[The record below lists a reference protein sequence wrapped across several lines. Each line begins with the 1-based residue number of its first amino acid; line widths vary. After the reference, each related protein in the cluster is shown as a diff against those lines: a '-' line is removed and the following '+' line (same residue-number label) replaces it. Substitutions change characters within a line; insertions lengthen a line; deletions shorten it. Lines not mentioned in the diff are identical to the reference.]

1 MIIHYRVFS
10 FPTCNISIIMRPNSS
25 TRRNRSSHAFFKQI
39 QTILG
44 PRLANQFNC
53 ALFVIIIQ
61 IFIILFLSLSIV
73 TKNNLISSYGLNQ
86 RSAVYQKSLKST
98 YITNLSTYDDDDDNQ
113 EKPYGM
119 PVPENEDL
127 VREALDNTDYDDM
140 SPAVTGLSR
149 PLKYTTFFGRFTRCK
164 PKPCNINHWPY
175 VGDKCYYRNDNVK
188 DRAGHNSSIWNLVQ
202 DDWYYTVKNDFAC
215 PVSVCRHQWKDELNL
230 TQHIVLRALQEH
242 YQNETVWELERIYMG
257 NKYVRVNQFWGL
269 EYKLHGGFT
278 LTRTDDTG
286 NDIHESKNATI
297 TIRRGFTQ
305 KYCDVSVNSEVQPA
319 EQPIYVIVPYTGR
332 IEQLRLFFQ
341 NLKDLLDVG
350 VALRVILSTHG
361 GPVHLLGAAELL
373 REMQIGFTEG
383 ELTDGHIVQVIE
395 TMGDSNGKFSRSKA
409 LLDGSLYAPADA
421 LLFFCDVDMIIKPQF
436 FENCRYNTQ
445 RNYQVYYPVVYSLYP
460 YGKIVSKEHGYW
472 RSGAFGMVCVYKSDF
487 KRTKKWK
494 MYQKNLNGWGME
506 DTLLYKEFTM
516 HWQTSIFHA
525 VEPNLLHRWHPKY
538 CEFNAHIAACLGTV
552 FQNMGSQKFLAAI
565 VADSGIDIRSIQY
578 DPAPV
583 TFELYKNDT
592 AGTKERQLEVP
603 AAESETDSAKLADL
617 RKVYE
622 ASLSSEKGGLL
633 AIFAKEALD
642 TLAQANSQAVTAG
655 NSHKQPAEAKS
666 AMTNTE
672 ITGQTHNSDD
682 MNVGKREDMVQQDA
696 RDSISENGNS
706 ESSNDNTS
714 NDNTSSAAEGHNAG
728 AQEMEPNK
736 PEEPMK

>member
-1 MIIHYRVFS
+1 MDDNPLS
-10 FPTCNISIIMRPNSS
+10 FHSYSIPTNNQTIMRPNSS
-25 TRRNRSSHAFFKQI
+25 IRRNRPSPSFFKQL

-44 PRLANQFNC
+44 PRLATQFNC
-53 ALFVIIIQ
+53 ALFI
-61 IFIILFLSLSIV
+61 IFIQVFIIFFLSLSIIA
-73 TKNNLISSYGLNQ
+73 KNNLIASYGLNQ
-86 RSAVYQKSLKST
+86 RSSFYQKTLKST
-98 YITNLSTYDDDDDNQ
+98 YNNNLSTFNDVQ
-113 EKPYGM
+113 EQPYGM
-119 PVPENEDL
+119 PAPENQDL
-127 VREALDNTDYDDM
+127 VPEALDNTDYDDM

-164 PKPCNINHWPY
+164 PKPCNINHWSY
-175 VGDKCYYRNDNVK
+175 VGDKCYYRDDNVK
-188 DRAGHNSSIWNLVQ
+188 DRAGHNSSIWKLIQ
-202 DDWYYTVKNDFAC
+202 HDWYYTIENDFAC
-215 PVSVCRHQWKDELNL
+215 PVSVCRHQWKNELNL
-230 TQHIVLRALQEH
+230 TEHIVLRALQEH
-242 YQNETVWELERIYMG
+242 YQNETVWELERMYMG

-278 LTRTDDTG
+278 LTKTDENG
-286 NDIHESKNATI
+286 KEVHESKNATI

-305 KYCDVSVNSEVQPA
+305 KYCDVSVNSNVQSA
-319 EQPIYVIVPYTGR
+319 QEPIYVIVPYTGR
-332 IEQLRLFFQ
+332 IEQLRLFFE
-341 NLKDLLDVG
+341 NVKDLLDAG
-350 VALRVILSTHG
+350 VALRVILATHG

-373 REMQIGFTEG
+373 REMQIGFSEG
-383 ELTDGHIVQVIE
+383 ELADGHIVQVVE
-395 TMGDSNGKFSRSKA
+395 TMGDSSGKFSRSKA

-494 MYQKNLNGWGME
+494 MYQTSLNGWGME

-565 VADSGIDIRSIQY
+565 VADSGIDIRAIRY
-578 DPAPV
+578 NPAPV

-603 AAESETDSAKLADL
+603 AAESETDTAKMEDL
-617 RKVYE
+617 RKIYE

-633 AIFAKEALD
+633 AVFAKEALD
-642 TLAQANSQAVTAG
+642 TLAQANTQAVTSA
-655 NSHKQPAEAKS
+655 NSHIHPAQARS
-666 AMTNTE
+666 TLTNTDT
-672 ITGQTHNSDD
+672 TGQTQNSNDS
-682 MNVGKREDMVQQDA
+682 GIAQQDA
-696 RDSISENGNS
+696 HDTTSTNANS
-706 ESSNDNTS
+706 ESSNDSTS
-714 NDNTSSAAEGHNAG
+714 NENTSSAAEGHDSS
-728 AQEMEPNK
+728 AQEIEPNK
-736 PEEPMK
+736 PEVPMN